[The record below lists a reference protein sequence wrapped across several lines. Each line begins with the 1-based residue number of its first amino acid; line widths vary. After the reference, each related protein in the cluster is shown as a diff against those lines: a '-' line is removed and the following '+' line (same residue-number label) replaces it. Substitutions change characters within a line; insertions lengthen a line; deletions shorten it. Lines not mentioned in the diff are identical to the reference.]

1 MSRQSCYANALVV
14 TAMAVTIAVA
24 VVPMVATMII
34 VPLVTTVIPVFTMLF
49 PITWN
54 VFAVVPVVLDKIDP
68 LAAGV
73 VFAAMLVPML
83 GVARRYA

>member
-1 MSRQSCYANALVV
+1 MANASVIM
-14 TAMAVTIAVA
+14 AMAMIIAVA
-24 VVPMVATMII
+24 VVLMVSMMVIAT
-34 VPLVTTVIPVFTMLF
+34 LVTVVIVMFTMLF

-73 VFAAMLVPML
+73 IFAAMFVPML